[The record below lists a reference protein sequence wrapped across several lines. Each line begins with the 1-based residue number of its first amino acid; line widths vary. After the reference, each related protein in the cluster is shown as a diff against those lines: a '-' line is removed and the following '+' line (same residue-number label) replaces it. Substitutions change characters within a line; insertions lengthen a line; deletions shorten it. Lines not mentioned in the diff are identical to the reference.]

1 MPRNPEDIPITS
13 ASLRVR
19 GDIYSTASDSP
30 DVRIIDATAQQSIFG
45 TSADAGGT
53 AVDPNYATVLP
64 AGTTLGFGGVLADYI
79 ATGLYNSSFFLPPQN
94 ATDPIDVTN
103 PIPYWSTG
111 GNSAANLTWTR
122 QTVGALT
129 YLQLS
134 GSGFTT
140 GDDVY
145 LEQWVPVRGFI
156 GNEALWA
163 RTIVNGGANLASNAA
178 IVCYV
183 NLTFFTSA
191 GAQTGTTRESTYDT
205 SALLSLAADT
215 DILVAWDGL
224 DNASRFIPADAA
236 FVRVRFGVR
245 AAATVANLVQLTFYS
260 SRLFRSQDVVVV
272 SAPTR
277 NTNAVAGVRFNSSRN
292 AFEGI
297 AHNNTTNAMYSFAP
311 SIVALPFTFNNLA
324 ATATN
329 NMQPWDNAVAQGSP
343 YIDMPYRGTVIGL
356 SYRISGART
365 GGTFNVRART
375 GGGTYLL
382 STGALGTG
390 AALANS
396 TTQAINTAAGQFT
409 ASTSIGVDVVTSSL
423 APTTLN
429 ISVLMWVA
437 IDWTT

>member
-30 DVRIIDATAQQSIFG
+30 DVRIIDGTSQQSIYG

-53 AVDPNYATVLP
+53 AVDPVTGSSLV
-64 AGTTLGFGGVLADYI
+64 AGTSLGFGGVVADYV
-79 ATGLYNSSFFLPPQN
+79 ATGLYNASFFLPPQN
-94 ATDPIDVTN
+94 ATDPIDVDN
-103 PIPYWSTG
+103 PLPYWTTG
-111 GNSAANLTWTR
+111 GTSAASLTWKRT
-122 QTVGALT
+122 TSGSAT
-129 YLQLS
+129 CLQLS
-134 GSGFTT
+134 GGGFTT

-156 GNEALWA
+156 GNDALWA
-163 RTIVNGGANLASNAA
+163 RSIVNGGANAA
-178 IVCYV
+178 TDATIVCYV
-183 NLTFFTSA
+183 NLSFFNAS
-191 GAQTGTTRESTYDT
+191 GVQTGTTREATFDT
-205 SALLSLAADT
+205 AALVASGADT
-215 DILVAWDGL
+215 DILVAWDGS
-224 DNASRFIPADAA
+224 NAASRFIPSDAA

-245 AAATVANLVQLTFYS
+245 AGATVANAVLLTFYTV
-260 SRLFRSQDVVVV
+260 RLFRSQDVLVL
-272 SAPTR
+272 SAPAR
-277 NTNAVAGVRFNSSRN
+277 NTNAVAGVRFNSNRN
-292 AFEGI
+292 AIEGI
-297 AHNNTTNAMYSFAP
+297 AHNNLTNAMYSFAP

-382 STGALGTG
+382 STGAIGTG
-390 AALANS
+390 GALTSS

-409 ASTSIGVDVVTSSL
+409 ASTALGVDVVTSTL

-429 ISVLMWVA
+429 ISVVMYVA